1 MDHRDKIRAC
11 YQHTCLKYANGQTI
25 TNQSFRERIGIA
37 EQNYSI
43 ASRII
48 AEAIEDGK
56 IKAYDPE

>member
-1 MDHRDKIRAC
+1 M
-11 YQHTCLKYANGQTI
+11 
-25 TNQSFRERIGIA
+25 TNQSFRERMGIA

-56 IKAYDPE
+56 IKPYDPENKSNKHTKYIPFWA